1 MSRTKRIGTKYEKKK
16 ANINYCKEYKKNKK
30 NKEAYRK
37 VDRERKKLT
46 RENLKYLQPKK

>member
-1 MSRTKRIGTKYEKKK
+1 MSWTKRIGTKDEKKK

-37 VDRERKKLT
+37 VDRERTKFAAEKIAT
-46 RENLKYLQPKK
+46 STG